1 MRTILTIFA
10 GFAVV
15 PLAIWIVVAV
25 SMMLSPVARD
35 APASD
40 VWSALGFWLLGALVI
55 SAAIMLCGFVV
66 GLVVPREEKR
76 NR

>member
-15 PLAIWIVVAV
+15 PLAMWIFVAV

-40 VWSALGFWLLGALVI
+40 VWTALGFWLLGAIVV

-66 GLVVPREEKR
+66 GLVIPHEKKR

>member
-15 PLAIWIVVAV
+15 PLLIWIVVALS
-25 SMMLSPVARD
+25 SMASPLTRD
-35 APASD
+35 FAALD
-40 VWSALGFWLLGALVI
+40 FWAGLGFWLAWALGL
-55 SAAIMLCGFVV
+55 SGAIMLCGFFV

-76 NR
+76 DY